1 MATYKHIFCNFATTK
16 AARLMIIG
24 REKERNIL
32 KEAYNSEYSEFV
44 AVYGRRRIGK
54 TFLVREAFDYNFTFQ
69 HTGVYKAPLK
79 KQLRNFRD
87 ALKMS
92 GMKKVRIPSDW
103 TDAFFLLAQFIKESP
118 EGKKVI
124 FIDEIPWLDTPR
136 SGFLS
141 ALEYFWNSFAS
152 ARKDILLIIC
162 GSATSWIINKVLKN
176 HGGLHNRVT
185 YRIHLQPFTLHE
197 CELYA
202 QSMGLRASHYDL
214 LEYYMILGGVAFY
227 WSRLQKALS
236 VAQNIDSM
244 IFAES
249 GFLHNEFNELYDSLF
264 NEPESYIKVI
274 ETLGTI
280 RIGMTREEL
289 VKEGGITSN
298 GKLTRILE
306 DLTECGF
313 IKRMPS
319 YGGKTKDDLIQL
331 VDNFTIFYYKYM
343 KENKTNDERFWSNS
357 YNSPTRAAW
366 CGLAFERVCFQH
378 IPQIKSAL
386 GISGVSTHCY
396 SWKAKRSDAAPGAQV
411 DMVIDRAD
419 NVINL
424 CEIKFSKAEYSISG
438 EYIIN
443 LSNKTECFTA
453 LTKTSKSIFL
463 TMITTCGLSH
473 NEYWNQVQAEITA
486 EDLFKP

>member
-1 MATYKHIFCNFATTK
+1 
-16 AARLMIIG
+16 MIIG
-24 REKERNIL
+24 RKQEL
-32 KEAYNSEYSEFV
+32 KKLSDAYNSEYSEFV

-54 TFLVREAFDYNFTFQ
+54 TFLVREAFNYQFAFQ
-69 HTGVYKAPLK
+69 HTGVYKETLK

-92 GMKKVRIPSDW
+92 GMKKVHIPTDW
-103 TDAFFLLAQFIKESP
+103 SDAFFQLAQFIKESK
-118 EGKKVI
+118 EAKKVI

-152 ARKDILLIIC
+152 ARKDVLLIIC

-202 QSMGLRASHYDL
+202 KSMGLRASHYDL

-227 WSRLQKALS
+227 WSRIQKGLS
-236 VAQNIDSM
+236 VAQNIDNM
-244 IFAES
+244 IFAET

-274 ETLGTI
+274 NALGTI
-280 RIGMTREEL
+280 RIGMTRDEL

-298 GKLTRILE
+298 GKLTRMLE

-319 YGGKTKDDLIQL
+319 YGGKNKDGLIQL
-331 VDNFTIFYYKYM
+331 VDNFTLFYYKYM
-343 KENKTNDERFWSNS
+343 KENKTNDEHFWSNS
-357 YNSPTRAAW
+357 YNSPTRASW
-366 CGLAFERVCFQH
+366 VGLAFERVCFQH
-378 IPQIKSAL
+378 IPQIKQAL
-386 GISGVSTHCY
+386 GISGVSTQCY
-396 SWKAKRSDAAPGAQV
+396 SWKSKGDEGTNGAQI
-411 DMVIDRAD
+411 DMVLDRAD

-424 CEIKFSKAEYSISG
+424 CEIKFSKGEYSISKD
-438 EYIIN
+438 YLLN
-443 LSNKTECFTA
+443 LNNKMERFVDS
-453 LTKTSKSIFL
+453 TKTIKSLFL
-463 TMITTCGLSH
+463 TLITTNGLVH
-473 NEYWNQVQAEITA
+473 NEYWNQVQGEITSN
-486 EDLFKP
+486 DLFKE

>member
-1 MATYKHIFCNFATTK
+1 
-16 AARLMIIG
+16 MIIG
-24 REKERNIL
+24 REKELNTL
-32 KEAYNSEYSEFV
+32 KEAFNSEYSEFV

-69 HTGVYKAPLK
+69 HTGVYKESLK

-92 GMKKVRIPSDW
+92 GMKKVHIPTDW
-103 TDAFFLLAQFIKESP
+103 ADAFFLLAQFIKESK

-152 ARKDILLIIC
+152 ARKDVLLIIC

-197 CELYA
+197 CELYV

-227 WSRLQKALS
+227 WSRLQKGLS

-274 ETLGTI
+274 DTLGTI
-280 RIGMTREEL
+280 RIGMTRDEL
-289 VKEGGITSN
+289 IKEGGITSN

-313 IKRMPS
+313 IKRTPS
-319 YGGKTKDDLIQL
+319 YGGKAKDDLIQL
-331 VDNFTIFYYKYM
+331 VDNFTLFYYKYM
-343 KENKTNDERFWSNS
+343 KENKTNDEHFWSNS
-357 YNSPTRAAW
+357 YNSSTRTAW
-366 CGLAFERVCFQH
+366 VGLAFERVCFQH

-386 GISGVSTHCY
+386 GIAGVSTQCY
-396 SWKAKRSDAAPGAQV
+396 SWKAKRSEDETGAQI
-411 DMVIDRAD
+411 DMVLDRAD

-424 CEIKFSKAEYSISG
+424 CEIKFSKGAYSING

-443 LSNKTECFTA
+443 LNNKIDRFIAQTQTN
-453 LTKTSKSIFL
+453 KSIFL
-463 TMITTCGLSH
+463 TMITSNGVAH

-486 EDLFKP
+486 EDLFKA